1 MYCVTRRMVRREHT
15 MTRPISMAT
24 RKEISAAVGQRYR
37 QASRDE
43 KGQIL
48 DEFVALTH
56 YHRKYAIRLLN
67 ALPAPQV
74 VVRSQ
79 RNRVYD
85 EAVRHAL
92 VVLWEAADRICGK
105 RLKALVPLLIA
116 AMERHGHLD
125 LDPAIKQ
132 KLLSISAAT
141 IDRMLAPTRQQID
154 GQRRRRT
161 GVGAV
166 IRRSIPV
173 RTFADWR
180 DPPPGF
186 FEVDMVEHCGGP
198 VIPPQ
203 NRSVQK

>member
-1 MYCVTRRMVRREHT
+1 
-15 MTRPISMAT
+15 MAT
-24 RKEISAAVGQRYR
+24 RKEICAAVGQRYR
-37 QASRDE
+37 RANRDD
-43 KGQIL
+43 KGLIL
-48 DEFVALTH
+48 DQFVALTH

-67 ALPAPQV
+67 AAPDEPT
-74 VVRSQ
+74 VVRPNS
-79 RNRVYD
+79 NRVYD
-85 EAVRHAL
+85 EAVRQGL
-92 VVLWEAADRICGK
+92 VVLWEAADRIGGK
-105 RLKALVPLLIA
+105 RLRALIPMLIE

-132 KLLSISAAT
+132 KLLRISAAT
-141 IDRMLAPTRQQID
+141 IDRILAPTRQQID

-161 GVGAV
+161 GVGSA

-198 VIPPQ
+198 KHDGNFVH
-203 NRSVQK
+203 